1 MNCELDMSRINQD
14 QPSVVSK
21 PIKLNPKKL
30 LLSKWT
36 AVQVV
41 AKQKHFFVSRVV
53 QPEDLSLPIAE
64 IEIEAVYSGEKRIIL
79 WRELQD
85 SSRWKQGWV

>member
-1 MNCELDMSRINQD
+1 MSRINQN
-14 QPSVVSK
+14 QPSEVSK
-21 PIKLNPKKL
+21 LIKLNPKKL

-41 AKQKHFFVSRVV
+41 AKQKHYLVSRVV
-53 QPEDLSLPIAE
+53 QPEDFNLPITQ
-64 IEIEAVYSGEKRIIL
+64 IEIEAVYSGEKRIIF

>member
-1 MNCELDMSRINQD
+1 MNRLNQD
-14 QPSVVSK
+14 QSPEIS
-21 PIKLNPKKL
+21 KLNKLSPKKL

-36 AVQVV
+36 AVQVL
-41 AKQKHFFVSRVV
+41 AKQKHFLVSRVV

>member
-1 MNCELDMSRINQD
+1 MSRINQA
-14 QPSVVSK
+14 QSSEVRK

-30 LLSKWT
+30 ILSKWT

-41 AKQKHFFVSRVV
+41 AKQKHFLVSKVV
-53 QPEDLSLPIAE
+53 QPEDVNLPISE

>member
-1 MNCELDMSRINQD
+1 MHLSNQE
-14 QPSVVSK
+14 QSSEVGK

-36 AVQVV
+36 AVEVV
-41 AKQKHFFVSRVV
+41 AKQKHFLVSRVLL
-53 QPEDLSLPIAE
+53 PEDLSLPIFE

>member
-1 MNCELDMSRINQD
+1 MNRLNQD
-14 QPSVVSK
+14 QSPEVSK
-21 PIKLNPKKL
+21 PNKLNPKKL

-36 AVQVV
+36 AVQVL
-41 AKQKHFFVSRVV
+41 AKQKHFLVSRVV
-53 QPEDLSLPIAE
+53 QPEDLSLPITE
-64 IEIEAVYSGEKRIIL
+64 IEIEAVHSGEKRIIL

>member
-1 MNCELDMSRINQD
+1 MSRINQD
-14 QPSVVSK
+14 QSSEINK
-21 PIKLNPKKL
+21 PTKLNPKKL

-41 AKQKHFFVSRVV
+41 AKQKHFLVSTVV
-53 QPEDLSLPIAE
+53 QPEDLSLPITE

>member
-1 MNCELDMSRINQD
+1 MRQINQD
-14 QPSVVSK
+14 QLSETNK
-21 PIKLNPKKL
+21 PIKLSPKKL

-41 AKQKHFFVSRVV
+41 AKQKHFLVSRVV
-53 QPEDLSLPIAE
+53 QPEDLSLPITE
-64 IEIEAVYSGEKRIIL
+64 VEIEAVYSGEKRIIL

-85 SSRWKQGWV
+85 SSRWKLGWV

>member
-1 MNCELDMSRINQD
+1 MSLLSQD
-14 QPSVVSK
+14 PSTVISK
-21 PIKLNPKKL
+21 PIKLNPQKL

-36 AVQVV
+36 AVEVV
-41 AKQKHFFVSRVV
+41 AKQKHFLVSRVLL
-53 QPEDLSLPIAE
+53 PEDLSLPIFE

>member
-1 MNCELDMSRINQD
+1 MKRLNQD
-14 QPSVVSK
+14 QSPEVSK
-21 PIKLNPKKL
+21 PNKLSPKKL

-36 AVQVV
+36 AVQVL
-41 AKQKHFFVSRVV
+41 AKQKHFLVSRVM

-64 IEIEAVYSGEKRIIL
+64 IEVEAVYSGEKRIIL

>member
-1 MNCELDMSRINQD
+1 MSRINQD
-14 QPSVVSK
+14 QPSEVSK

-36 AVQVV
+36 AVHVL
-41 AKQKHFFVSRVV
+41 AKQKHFLVNRVV
-53 QPEDLSLPIAE
+53 QPEDVSLPIVD
-64 IEIEAVYSGEKRIIL
+64 IEIEAVYSGEKRIIF

-85 SSRWKQGWV
+85 GSRWKQGWV

>member
-1 MNCELDMSRINQD
+1 MPNLIQT
-14 QPSVVSK
+14 PSAAVIK
-21 PIKLNPKKL
+21 PIKLNPQKL

-41 AKQKHFFVSRVV
+41 AKQKHFLVSRVV
-53 QPEDLSLPIAE
+53 LPEDRSLSITE
-64 IEIEAVYSGEKRIIL
+64 IEIEAVYSGSKQVIL
-79 WRELQD
+79 WRDLQD

>member
-1 MNCELDMSRINQD
+1 MPNLIQT
-14 QPSVVSK
+14 PSAAVNK
-21 PIKLNPKKL
+21 PIKLNPQKL

-41 AKQKHFFVSRVV
+41 AKQKHFLVSRIV
-53 QPEDLSLPIAE
+53 QPKDLNSPFSE
-64 IEIEAVYSGEKRIIL
+64 IEIEAVYSGEKQIIS

-85 SSRWKQGWV
+85 SVRWKQGWV

>member
-1 MNCELDMSRINQD
+1 MHLSNREQS
-14 QPSVVSK
+14 SEVGK

-36 AVQVV
+36 KVEVV
-41 AKQKHFFVSRVV
+41 AKQKHFLVSGIV
-53 QPEDLSLPIAE
+53 QPDDLSLPITE
-64 IEIEAVYSGEKRIIL
+64 IEIEAVYSGSKKIIS

-85 SSRWKQGWV
+85 GSLWKQGWV

>member
-1 MNCELDMSRINQD
+1 MSLSNQD
-14 QPSVVSK
+14 KLSELSQ

-41 AKQKHFFVSRVV
+41 AKQKHFLVSRVV
-53 QPEDLSLPIAE
+53 LPDDLNSPITE
-64 IEIEAVYSGEKRIIL
+64 IEIEAVYSGNKQIIL

>member
-1 MNCELDMSRINQD
+1 MKISV
-14 QPSVVSK
+14 QP
-21 PIKLNPKKL
+21 NKL

-41 AKQKHFFVSRVV
+41 AKQKHFIVSKVIL
-53 QPEDLSLPIAE
+53 PEPGAPSDALPE
-64 IEIEAVYSGEKRIIL
+64 MVEIEAVYSKTASKAVRQIP

-85 SSRWKQGWV
+85 ERLWKRGWH

>member
-1 MNCELDMSRINQD
+1 MSRINQNK
-14 QPSVVSK
+14 PSEVSK
-21 PIKLNPKKL
+21 FIKLNPKKL

-41 AKQKHFFVSRVV
+41 AKQKHFLVSRVV
-53 QPEDLSLPIAE
+53 QPEDFNLPITQ
-64 IEIEAVYSGEKRIIL
+64 IEIEAVYSGEKRIIF

>member
-1 MNCELDMSRINQD
+1 MSLLSQD
-14 QPSVVSK
+14 PSTVISK

-36 AVQVV
+36 AVEVV
-41 AKQKHFFVSRVV
+41 AKQKHFLVSRVLL
-53 QPEDLSLPIAE
+53 PEDLNLPITD
-64 IEIEAVYSGEKRIIL
+64 IEIEAVYSGSKKIIS

-85 SSRWKQGWV
+85 GSLWKQGWV